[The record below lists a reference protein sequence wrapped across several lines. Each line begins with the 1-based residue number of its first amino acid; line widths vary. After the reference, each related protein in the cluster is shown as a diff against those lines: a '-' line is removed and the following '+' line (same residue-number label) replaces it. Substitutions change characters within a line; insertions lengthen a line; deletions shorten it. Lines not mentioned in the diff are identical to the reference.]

1 MVNMDKS
8 DDGSIDIIDD
18 LMEECQEEYVK
29 SIPAGKKERTCRVI
43 FIADHVLRRHHH

>member
-1 MVNMDKS
+1 MDKS

-29 SIPAGKKERTCRVI
+29 SIPAKKERTCRVI